1 MADTTTPQQQ
11 PKREFGLFV
20 HGICN
25 GFRNYTRRSSGEIVN
40 QLLIN
45 LPGAPSSLQ
54 VEIPLGT
61 DLNRFKDFE
70 PVSVKIL
77 PTFYQGTIIGF
88 TLA

>member
-1 MADTTTPQQQ
+1 MAETTNPGQQ
-11 PKREFGLFV
+11 PKREYGLFV

-25 GFRNYTRRSSGEIVN
+25 GFRKYTRKSTGEIVN

-54 VEIPLGT
+54 VEVPLGT

-70 PVSVKIL
+70 PVSVKIV
-77 PTFYQGTIIGF
+77 PSFYQGAIIGF
-88 TLA
+88 SLA